1 MRTNPVLFHTLV
13 THILLKMNAC
23 DDFLLVLRFLD
34 KYIFDLSLL
43 YGSNCSCYQSCYY
56 LHQWSINQCFLISL
70 PGKRH
75 RWSKHP
81 VVYIISID
89 QVQCFLFLVSKKTFK
104 MMIIQRRGSRIPLK
118 TRLKYMSRNNSQGKM
133 AWDALSKYERDMAIK
148 LKYINKALWD
158 MVVASPLFELLWSN
172 LPLDQKFAAV
182 YYFGGTV
189 RDPLP
194 PELVL

>member
-1 MRTNPVLFHTLV
+1 
-13 THILLKMNAC
+13 
-23 DDFLLVLRFLD
+23 
-34 KYIFDLSLL
+34 
-43 YGSNCSCYQSCYY
+43 
-56 LHQWSINQCFLISL
+56 
-70 PGKRH
+70 
-75 RWSKHP
+75 
-81 VVYIISID
+81 
-89 QVQCFLFLVSKKTFK
+89 
-104 MMIIQRRGSRIPLK
+104 
-118 TRLKYMSRNNSQGKM
+118 M

-158 MVVASPLFELLWSN
+158 MVVASPLFELLWSD